1 MVYSGP
7 TQNRSEYVVNPERAH
22 TGHLGFDAL
31 HDELVAQIESGDHWQ
46 AMAQAAQGLENTL
59 LCLAAQ
65 EALAT
70 GQVVQRG
77 EWP

>member
-7 TQNRSEYVVNPERAH
+7 TQDRSEYVINPEKAH

-31 HDELVAQIESGDHWQ
+31 HDELVEQAERGDRR
-46 AMAQAAQGLENTL
+46 AALEQAAQGLENTL

-65 EALAT
+65 EALER
-70 GQVVQRG
+70 GSVVERT
-77 EWP
+77 